1 MGCYKNY
8 YSINKLKIRK
18 GGEIMK
24 TKIKKVAYHAI
35 SGALLFSPMVVL
47 AQLQQPSGTNL
58 PEGSIFDIITNAMM
72 WVLAIVGIIG
82 VIGFAIAGILY
93 LTAAGNETQI
103 EKAKKAMLMAIIGV
117 VVALVG
123 LVIIR
128 AVQAW
133 LGGSETRF

>member
-1 MGCYKNY
+1 
-8 YSINKLKIRK
+8 
-18 GGEIMK
+18 MK